1 MWVAPQLSAMPVY
14 FEDITVGGVEEFGSY
29 EVTEAEIRE
38 FAERYDP
45 QAFHVDP
52 EAAEASMYGGLIASG
67 WHTCA
72 MTMRLLVDN
81 HFADS
86 AALGAKGLEEL
97 RWRRPVRPGDTLSVR
112 NEVLSTEVESP
123 KRGVVRSRTEA
134 LVGDEVMMT
143 MVSEVMYARR
153 EE

>member
-1 MWVAPQLSAMPVY
+1 MPTY
-14 FEDITVGGVEEFGSY
+14 FEDMTVGDVEEFGSY

-38 FAERYDP
+38 FAEQYDP

-52 EAAEASMYGGLIASG
+52 AAAEASMYGGLIASG
-67 WHTCA
+67 WHTCS
-72 MTMRLLVDN
+72 MTMRMLVDH

-86 AALGAKGLEEL
+86 TALGAKGVEEI

-112 NEVLSTEVESP
+112 NEVLSTAVELP
-123 KRGVVRSRTEA
+123 ERGVVRSRTETLA
-134 LVGDEVMMT
+134 DDEVVMT

-153 EE
+153 ED